1 MKKTKF
7 VSCFLSALLILSVVA
22 VPTAAADVI
31 QGSSGGTATV
41 SYTNDSMWTA
51 TIPTYIVPSESG
63 HQNVSDYAVT
73 IKDVV
78 IPYNSI
84 LTATVEYSGNVREKN
99 GVEIPY
105 TLYTEDGAISSG
117 DIILKATGGVQSHTT
132 SVSFGASVDEKPRY
146 AGIYTD
152 TATFSFSVG
161 AVGGIDPSLYAPIE
175 SAYAPKNMF
184 DSSTLL
190 NGYALDLNGKN
201 DVVSAP
207 THSATQEIEVE
218 AGKDYI
224 VTVQSNEGVSCRT
237 MCILNDNTV
246 VYPFFGKSYSS
257 ARTILTMP
265 ENCKAI
271 RFSATTEKI
280 ETLSFVPA
288 PTIRVAVNGDS
299 ITQLSYGWAK
309 NVCEYY
315 YWDYT
320 NYAIGGSA
328 LCSWGRPGVPSVTHS
343 PLIERYEEMDT
354 SADICMIAIGT
365 NDWWYSWAPIG
376 EDSDETTSTFKGALH
391 SLCKGLKKM
400 YGNKPIIFLTPMK
413 RGNKDFPKN
422 YPYNDFG
429 STLEDY
435 ANAIIDVCSQYD
447 GISVI
452 DIYHNCPVDP
462 SIPEHLSLF
471 FNGSLNINEG
481 YDNLF
486 NDTTHPNVYG
496 ARVQARY
503 VIEGLNP
510 IISSYISN

>member
-22 VPTAAADVI
+22 VPAAAADVI

-175 SAYAPKNMF
+175 SAYAPASMIDTNALIKGKTINTNGTN
-184 DSSTLL
+184 TLI
-190 NGYALDLNGKN
+190 NVA
-201 DVVSAP
+201 A
-207 THSATQEIEVE
+207 HSASEEICVE
-218 AGKDYI
+218 SETEYLI
-224 VTVQSNEGVSCRT
+224 T
-237 MCILNDNTV
+237 
-246 VYPFFGKSYSS
+246 SS
-257 ARTILTMP
+257 VATSFRTIFILDDGTVSFQIISAGGSTENKSIITP
-265 ENCKAI
+265 ANCKAFRI
-271 RFSATTEKI
+271 SSTTEAM
-280 ETLSFVPA
+280 ETLKMVPA
-288 PTIRVAVNGDS
+288 PTTTVAIIGDS
-299 ITQLSYGWAK
+299 ISTLPYGWDK
-309 NVCEYY
+309 NMANYY
-315 YWDYT
+315 FFRT
-320 NYAIGGSA
+320 SNAAIGGCTIA
-328 LCSWGRPGVPSVTHS
+328 NFGGVGTPSKTRDPIV
-343 PLIERYEEMDT
+343 ERYATDLNA
-354 SADICMIAIGT
+354 SADICIVAAGT
-365 NDWWYSWAPIG
+365 NDWWYSWADIG
-376 EDSDETTSTFKGALH
+376 TDSDNETTTFKGALRV
-391 SLCKGLKKM
+391 LCEGLM
-400 YGNKPIIFLTPMK
+400 DIYGDKPIVFLTPIK
-413 RGNKDFPKN
+413 RGDAGKKNKYGK
-422 YPYNDFG
+422 
-429 STLEDY
+429 TLEDY
-435 ANAIIDVCSQYD
+435 ANAIIEVCQQYD
-447 GISVI
+447 IDVI
-452 DIYHNCPVDP
+452 DLYHTCPLDP
-462 SIPEHLSLF
+462 SVPEQQALF
-471 FNGSLNINEG
+471 FDGNLNVNEG
-481 YDNLF
+481 FEFLY